1 MKIRM
6 MAVAGLAFMLTSA
19 VGAQTKFSG
28 TVTCAKP
35 DPSYTVDAGDKPGH
49 TFTLEKS
56 SCKWGADTL
65 INGMKITDDTGAGT
79 GEGWTT
85 KFASAGSRVATM
97 ENGDK
102 FFATVRDSSPVK
114 DGKPTDIKGT
124 FSITGGTGKLN
135 GITGKGTYKVAP
147 AADGT
152 ATVTVEG
159 EYTVAAAAPKAKPA
173 AK

>member
-1 MKIRM
+1 MKVRIM
-6 MAVAGLAFMLTSA
+6 TVAGLAFMLAAA

-28 TVTCAKP
+28 TVQCAKP
-35 DPSYTVDAGDKPGH
+35 DPNYTVEVGDRPGH
-49 TFTLEKS
+49 NFNLNKG
-56 SCKWGADTL
+56 SCKWVDTQ
-65 INGMKITDDTGAGT
+65 INGMKITDDTGAET
-79 GEGWTT
+79 GEATATKVTT
-85 KFASAGSRVATM
+85 SGVRVVTM

-124 FSITGGTGKLN
+124 FSITGGTGKLK
-135 GITGKGTYKVAP
+135 GITGHGTYKVTP

-152 ATVTVEG
+152 ASVTVEG
-159 EYTVAAAAPKAKPA
+159 EYTVPAAAAPKAKPA